1 MRLLPQRFVATPARR
16 LLARVVFYGAAVFLG
31 LPFAFSQVMI
41 GAIRRPAG
49 TVAAG
54 YEVVRLRSQGI
65 GLRAW
70 VGRGDPRRPAVVLV
84 HGVGDNLES
93 YQGQA
98 ALLGSRGHPVLLL
111 DLRGHGGSD
120 RSPTTLGGLEREDV
134 RAAMAHLRRG
144 GLAPAGFV
152 LMGWS
157 MGAVAVL
164 RAAAAEPDVRA
175 VVAEAPFDSYRE
187 TMARHAWL
195 LYRVPRFL
203 PLVPLSI
210 AIAEWRAGF
219 DADQVDAVAAA
230 RSFRAPLLLIADGA
244 DDRMPE
250 AVVRRILDA
259 HPGPKALWVAE
270 GAPHVGAILSPQY
283 WPRVLGFLAD
293 SGC

>member
-1 MRLLPQRFVATPARR
+1 MRLLPQSLVATPARR
-16 LLARVVFYGAAVFLG
+16 LLVRVVFYGAVLFLA
-31 LPFAFSQVMI
+31 LPLAFSQVMI

-49 TVAAG
+49 PVAAG
-54 YEVVRLRSQGI
+54 YQEVRIRSQSL

-70 VGRGDPRRPAVVLV
+70 VARGDPRRTAAVLI

-93 YQGQA
+93 YQSQA
-98 ALLGSRGHPVLLL
+98 AVLRGRGHTVLLL

-120 RSPTTLGGLEREDV
+120 GAPMTLGGHERDDV
-134 RAAMAHLRRG
+134 RAAMAHLRQA
-144 GLAPAGFV
+144 GLAPSGFV

-164 RAAAAEPDVRA
+164 RAAALEPDVRA
-175 VVAEAPFDSYRE
+175 VVAEAPFDTYRE

-195 LYRVPRFL
+195 LYRIPRWL
-203 PLVPLSI
+203 PLLPLSI
-210 AIAEWRAGF
+210 TIAEWRAGF
-219 DADQVDAVAAA
+219 AADEVDAVAAA
-230 RSFRAPLLLIADGA
+230 RTLKAPLLLIADGA

-250 AVVRRILDA
+250 AVVRRVFDA

-270 GAPHVGAILSPQY
+270 GAPHVGAVLDPSY
-283 WPRVLGFLAD
+283 WPKILAFLAD

>member
-1 MRLLPQRFVATPARR
+1 MRLLPHSFLATPARR
-16 LLARVVFYGAAVFLG
+16 LLARVVFYGAALFLA

-41 GAIRRPAG
+41 GAIRQPPG
-49 TVAAG
+49 PTAAG
-54 YEVVRLRSQGI
+54 YQEVRVHCESLT
-65 GLRAW
+65 LRAW
-70 VGRGDPRRPAVVLV
+70 VAPGDPGFAAVVLV
-84 HGVGDNLES
+84 HGVGDALES
-93 YQGQA
+93 YESQA
-98 ALLGSRGHPVLLL
+98 AVLRARGHTVLLL

-120 RSPTTLGGLEREDV
+120 RAPTTLGGHEREDV
-134 RAAMAHLRRG
+134 RAAMAHLRRA

-164 RAAAAEPDVRA
+164 RAAAVETDVRA
-175 VVAEAPFDSYRE
+175 VVAEAPFETYRE
-187 TMARHAWL
+187 TVARHAWL
-195 LYRVPRFL
+195 FYRVPRWL
-203 PLVPLSI
+203 PLLPLSI

-250 AVVRRILDA
+250 AVVRRVFDA
-259 HPGPKALWVAE
+259 HPGPKALWVAA
-270 GAPHVGAILSPQY
+270 GAPHVGAVLSAEY
-283 WPRVLGFLAD
+283 WPRIFDFLAD